1 MEGSDMVDRLMRL
14 MIAATG
20 VMLVFVSG
28 CSPSPVIYLESNTS
42 YTAANSSDLLEEVD
56 TAAIAKRSAAD
67 SGELRQ
73 RALVALRGEG
83 DGGAQA
89 ADLITETFPA
99 DTRGVPVYVER
110 ASYDGQAALLMVEAT
125 GPPSGQLMDAR
136 LWVFDESGS
145 ILFSDL
151 RQSP

>member
-1 MEGSDMVDRLMRL
+1 MVDRLMRL

-20 VMLVFVSG
+20 VALVLVSG
-28 CSPSPVIYLESNTS
+28 CSSSPVVYLESNTS
-42 YTAANSSDLLEEVD
+42 YTSSNASDLLEEVS
-56 TAAIAKRSAAD
+56 TAAIADSSAAD
-67 SGELRQ
+67 SAVLRQ
-73 RALVALRGEG
+73 KALVALRGEG

-110 ASYDGQAALLMVEAT
+110 ASYEGKAALLMVEAT